1 MHMLYLNIKYIK
13 TALLRGSFYVKRE
26 NEMC

>member
-1 MHMLYLNIKYIK
+1 MHVLYLNIKYIK
-13 TALLRGSFYVKRE
+13 TVLLRGSFYVKRE